1 MFHGNKK
8 KEKKPMTEE
17 ESKNLEDKLLKIK
30 TITEGILKKKEEKDY
45 SEKQLDNLLK
55 SSVLM
60 PDFYTLWN
68 YRKDIISNYKL
79 STDSQKFYEFIQKEL
94 KLIMPVMI
102 KNPKSYV
109 LWFHRIWI
117 LKMAAEIENSINVLL
132 ENSLLSAEIGL
143 CDNFLLKDER
153 NFHCWNYRIKIFLMI
168 QQYFPN
174 QFNNFLHKE
183 LEITINLI
191 KKNFSN
197 FSAWH
202 YRTKIIPFY
211 FKFNKIDF
219 QSTKALD
226 YFKEDLEYIKNAIF
240 TAPNDQSC
248 WNFHYWIV
256 NNLTPIYV
264 EKIKF
269 EDNTVSIKFSDI
281 FKITSNICINLFSN
295 NNLLDCYDA
304 ITEKPFSNTL
314 QIIINQK
321 NWDQLKIFCNLEK
334 KETEQKLE
342 IFSHDCFTKHSLYF
356 PKICITKDE
365 NQKISVIFENDNN
378 EISIL
383 CHEFLSSQLNIIND
397 LIALEEK
404 DKNFFFEN
412 ARLRKAQLETLVL
425 FVYYNPLSSHSIN
438 NTDNLIRSI
447 NDQYQRLINHSKR
460 MKSMYEIL
468 HKNFNE
474 LINQ

>member
-17 ESKNLEDKLLKIK
+17 DSKNLEDKLIKIK

-68 YRKDIISNYKL
+68 YRKDIITNYKL
-79 STDSQKFYEFIQKEL
+79 SIESQKFYEFIQKEL

-117 LKMAAEIENSINVLL
+117 LKMAAEIESFSNVLL
-132 ENSLLSAEIGL
+132 ENSLLTAEIGL
-143 CDNFLLKDER
+143 CDSFLLKDER
-153 NFHCWNYRIKIFLMI
+153 NFHCWNYRMKIFLMI

-202 YRTKIIPFY
+202 YRTKLIPFY
-211 FKFNKIDF
+211 FKLNKIDF
-219 QSTKALD
+219 HSPKALD

-248 WNFHYWIV
+248 WNFHFWII

-264 EKIKF
+264 EKIIY
-269 EDNTVSIKFSDI
+269 ENNIVSIKFSQI
-281 FKITSNICINLFSN
+281 FKITSNICINFFSN
-295 NNLLDCYDA
+295 NILLDGYDA

-314 QIIINQK
+314 QIKINQR
-321 NWDQLKIFCNLEK
+321 NWDKLTIFNNLEK
-334 KETEQKLE
+334 KETEEKLD
-342 IFSHDCFTKHSLYF
+342 IFIHDCFTKHSLNFY
-356 PKICITKDE
+356 KICISKDE
-365 NQKISVIFENDNN
+365 NEKISIIFENDNN
-378 EISIL
+378 ENSKL
-383 CHEFLSSQLNIIND
+383 CFEFLSSQLKIVND

-412 ARLRKAQLETLVL
+412 ARLRKAQLETFIL
-425 FVYYNPLSSHSIN
+425 FVYNNPLSSQTIN
-438 NTDNLIRSI
+438 HTENLISSI
-447 NDQYQRLINHSKR
+447 NDQYQQLINHSKR
-460 MKSMYEIL
+460 MKSMYETL

-474 LINQ
+474 IINQ